1 MLKSLNKNIIYVE
14 KWNEGDGIVLARK
27 IKLSLIE
34 FLTGDDMDF
43 YETFLVN
50 LSEDEMGLFF
60 KKNPNFLEAYHVNAD
75 RRVLLKDRLYREIL
89 KKLYRK

>member
-1 MLKSLNKNIIYVE
+1 
-14 KWNEGDGIVLARK
+14 
-27 IKLSLIE
+27 
-34 FLTGDDMDF
+34 MDF